1 MSYDIR
7 FGVKVE
13 GADNVY
19 AIIGRPEYDS
29 PTYNNRPIF
38 ENCMDWDYE
47 QGKWYP
53 MNEVLPK
60 VEEGI
65 QELISAPHYYKKFE
79 PDNGWGGVE
88 SALQCLKSI
97 YKWFF
102 PEKEWEREY
111 DEDIPLNCIYF
122 RW

>member
-65 QELISAPHYYKKFE
+65 QELISAPHYYKKYE